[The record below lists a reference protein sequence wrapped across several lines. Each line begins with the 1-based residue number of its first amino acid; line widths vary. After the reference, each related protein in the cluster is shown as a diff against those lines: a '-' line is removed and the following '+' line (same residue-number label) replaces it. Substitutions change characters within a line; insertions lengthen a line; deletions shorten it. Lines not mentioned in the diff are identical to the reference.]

1 MGLIVSYCQGEK
13 DSCFSR
19 LFLTFDEE
27 PLMYRL
33 PPIFGT
39 DACKLADVITSMHY
53 KPSGL
58 STNFSGCMDLMLAE
72 MVRRRTE
79 EEDNHAT
86 KKQPMFIV
94 FTDMQFDAAD
104 STGGEYESNLD
115 VMEDRFAEADIPMP
129 IIVFWNVRGCGSA
142 AKAAAQ
148 PSRKNVVMLSGFST
162 NLMEDFFNMLSEG
175 KFLDQTVV
183 MDSEDEDGL
192 EEDGEG
198 NKKKELNTDSVIKLL
213 LDSDMYRRYRMPHC

>member
-1 MGLIVSYCQGEK
+1 MGLVVSYCQGEK

-27 PLMYRL
+27 PQMYRL
-33 PPIFGT
+33 PPIFGKG
-39 DACKLADVITSMHY
+39 ACKLADVITSMHN

-58 STNFSGCMDLMLAE
+58 NTNFSRCMDLMLAE

-79 EEDNHAT
+79 AEEEELCTAQ

-94 FTDMQFDAAD
+94 FTDMQFDSAD

-115 VMEDRFAEADIPMP
+115 VMEAKFAEAGIPVP
-129 IIVFWNVRGCGSA
+129 IIVFWNVRGCGSS

-183 MDSEDEDGL
+183 SEDEDD
-192 EEDGEG
+192 EEKNARE
-198 NKKKELNTDSVIKLL
+198 KQALNTDSVIERL
-213 LDSDMYRRYRMPHC
+213 LDSDMYRRYRMPPC